1 MALSTS
7 PSSRHTSRRASF
19 AVVLAIEL
27 WERFGYYGM
36 QAVLLLFMVQ
46 HLGVEDTQANLLMGA
61 FAAMTYALPALG
73 GWLGD
78 RVLGSRR
85 AMLLGAMTLTGG
97 YALLALATT
106 RHELLTFAMAIIATA
121 NGLFK
126 PNAANLVRRI
136 YHGDDAELDAAF
148 TLYYM
153 AVNVGSTVSTLLTPW
168 LQDRF
173 GPAAAFGACA
183 AGVFLG
189 LCFYALRRAHLASVG
204 SVPDFRP
211 VPMARYGAVL
221 LGIAAAIGGLSLLLQ
236 HGPLARDAVWAAAA
250 LVLLC
255 WTMMY
260 LRAAPTDRPGLR
272 LAYLLSLQGMSYF
285 VFYQQMATSLTLFAL
300 RAVRGAFTLGGVT
313 LFSMSAGQFQALNPI
328 WIMLASPVLA
338 LLYRRLAQSGRDLSI
353 AQKFTVGFGLVTVA
367 FIIWW
372 LAALAGGAGR
382 VTPWVMVLAYG
393 TLSLGELLVGGL
405 GLAVIAR
412 YVPAP
417 VSAFMMGS
425 YFLAVGVAMYVGSMM
440 ANLAAAGGNAAASG
454 AMAGAGLYAGLFL
467 RLAEAAGGITVLFA
481 LLLPLARKWDR
492 QHLVAHPL
500 PGA

>member
-7 PSSRHTSRRASF
+7 LPPGSTSRRASF

-46 HLGVEDTQANLLMGA
+46 HLGVEDSQANLLMGA

-78 RVLGSRR
+78 RILGSRR
-85 AMLLGAMTLTGG
+85 AMLLGAMALTGG
-97 YALLALATT
+97 YALLAVATT
-106 RHELLTFAMAIIATA
+106 RPALLTVAMAVIATA

-136 YHGDDAELDAAF
+136 YQGDDAELDAAF

-153 AVNVGSTVSTLLTPW
+153 AVNVGSTVSTLLMPW
-168 LQDRF
+168 LQERF
-173 GPAAAFGACA
+173 GPATAFAACA

-189 LCFYALRRAHLASVG
+189 LCFYALRRSQVASIG
-204 SVPDFRP
+204 SAPDFRP
-211 VPMARYGAVL
+211 VPVARYGTIL
-221 LGIAAAIGGLSLLLQ
+221 LGAAATIGGLSLLLQ
-236 HGPLARDAVWAAAA
+236 HGPLARDAVWLAGA

-255 WTMMY
+255 WAAMY
-260 LRAAPTDRPGLR
+260 RRAAPADRPGLR
-272 LAYLLSLQGMSYF
+272 LAYMLSIQGMSYF
-285 VFYQQMATSLTLFAL
+285 VFYQQMTTSLTLFAL
-300 RAVRGAFTLGGVT
+300 RAVRDEFKLGGVT
-313 LFSMSAGQFQALNPI
+313 LFSLSAGQFQAFNPI

-338 LLYRRLAQSGRDLSI
+338 WIYRRLAQAGRDLSI
-353 AQKFTVGFGLVTVA
+353 AQKFTVGFALVTVA
-367 FIIWW
+367 FVIWW
-372 LAALAGGAGR
+372 LAALAGGTGR
-382 VTPWVMVLAYG
+382 VTPWVMVLAYAA
-393 TLSLGELLVGGL
+393 LSVGELLVGGL

-412 YVPAP
+412 YVPASI
-417 VSAFMMGS
+417 SAFMMGS

-440 ANLAAAGGNAAASG
+440 ANLAAAGRTAATSG
-454 AMAGAGLYAGLFL
+454 AMEGAGLYAGLFL

-481 LLLPLARKWDR
+481 LLLPLARTWDR
-492 QHLVAHPL
+492 QHAAAHP
-500 PGA
+500 GA